1 MKNIDYFPIQID
13 HFEYDEFA
21 IAGFSKM
28 SVSSIHLDTKA
39 PNLYSISGFQSL
51 LKQGGTT
58 YERIQKTSNYLCSIT
73 STILT

>member
-39 PNLYSISGFQSL
+39 PNLYS
-51 LKQGGTT
+51 
-58 YERIQKTSNYLCSIT
+58 TSQASNLF
-73 STILT
+73 